1 MFGFVIGTLCLVA
14 FVSVFRHRGYG
25 RYGHAGCHG
34 RGFGRR
40 SHYGLYRA
48 FQELD
53 TSPGQEKAI
62 RAAVGELRQSFGELR
77 PQVDAARSQVAGALR
92 GDRFDGATL
101 QASLERHAAELARHG
116 AALSIALGKVHE
128 ALDPDQR
135 RRLAR
140 LVETAPGYPCV

>member
-1 MFGFVIGTLCLVA
+1 MFGFVFGTLCLVA
-14 FVSVFRHRGYG
+14 FVSVLRHRGW
-25 RYGHAGCHG
+25 GHHGCNG
-34 RGFGRR
+34 RGFGRHGR
-40 SHYGLYRA
+40 FGMYRA

-62 RAAVGELRQSFGELR
+62 RAALGELRQSLAELR
-77 PQVDAARSQVAGALR
+77 PQFDAARGQVAGALR

-101 QASLERHAAELARHG
+101 ESSLERHTAELARHG
-116 AALSIALGKVHE
+116 AALSSALGKVHE

-140 LVETAPGYPCV
+140 LIETGPGYFCM